1 MDQKK
6 LTWSEQTFQAKNLH
20 TRPAEKLA
28 YKKLKL
34 ALD

>member
-20 TRPAEKLA
+20 TRPAEEIGLQKI
-28 YKKLKL
+28 KIGS
-34 ALD
+34 